1 MTTCLTSL
9 GEGITLG
16 MRMLAMA
23 LANPPATPSP
33 GMYYAQQ
40 SYTPHFGNYG
50 NITTSLPMTHDASY
64 ANREAF
70 PASQF
75 HRLGS
80 GQESGHSSLLYTRAY
95 CSSQSNLV

>member
-9 GEGITLG
+9 GEGIASG

-23 LANPPATPSP
+23 LANPPATPGP
-33 GMYYAQQ
+33 GTHYAQQ

-50 NITTSLPMTHDASY
+50 NITTSLPMTHDTSY

-75 HRLGS
+75 HRLEVVKKVDTPAHVHQG
-80 GQESGHSSLLYTRAY
+80 LL
-95 CSSQSNLV
+95 

>member
-1 MTTCLTSL
+1 
-9 GEGITLG
+9 
-16 MRMLAMA
+16 MLAMA
-23 LANPPATPSP
+23 LANPPATPGP
-33 GMYYAQQ
+33 GTHYAQQ

-50 NITTSLPMTHDASY
+50 NITTSLPMTHDTSY

-80 GQESGHSSLLYTRAY
+80 GQESGHSSPCTPGPIVAANQTLYENNTNDSY
-95 CSSQSNLV
+95 NY